1 MEHISPKKTYVL
13 VWIALM
19 VLTVVTAAVSRID
32 LGPFSTPLALLIATC
47 KGVLVVLFFMHA
59 KYISERTTYLV
70 IASGFFWL
78 LILLF
83 LSMSDYISR
92 GWT

>member
-1 MEHISPKKTYVL
+1 MEHISPKRTYVL
-13 VWIALM
+13 VWAALM

-32 LGPFSTPLALLIATC
+32 LGPFSTPVALFIASC

-59 KYISERTTYLV
+59 KYISGKTTYLV
-70 IASGFFWL
+70 IAAGFFWL

-83 LSMSDYISR
+83 LAMSDYISR
-92 GWT
+92 AWI